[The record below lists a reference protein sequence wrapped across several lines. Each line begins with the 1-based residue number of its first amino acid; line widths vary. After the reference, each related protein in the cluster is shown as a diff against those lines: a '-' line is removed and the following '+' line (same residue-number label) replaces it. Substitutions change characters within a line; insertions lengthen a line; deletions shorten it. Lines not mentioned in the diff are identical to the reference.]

1 MYIETTGAIDLSNDT
16 GEHMDVRVE
25 VAYGTA
31 TNLAATVL
39 HTGDEDNGSILLK
52 IRRKDSKSCLLGK
65 SLSVDGKY
73 SWSYMSGN
81 IEEWFEE
88 NIINEKID
96 NELKIDPD
104 LWVLELE
111 SETIWNP
118 LELV

>member
-1 MYIETTGAIDLSNDT
+1 MVEIKSLLKVKSAIRASYSINKI
-16 GEHMDVRVE
+16 
-25 VAYGTA
+25 
-31 TNLAATVL
+31 ATVL

-81 IEEWFEE
+81 MEEWFEE
-88 NIINEKID
+88 NVINEKID
-96 NELKIDPD
+96 KELKTDPD

>member
-1 MYIETTGAIDLSNDT
+1 MVEIKSILKVKSAIRASFSINKI
-16 GEHMDVRVE
+16 
-25 VAYGTA
+25 
-31 TNLAATVL
+31 ATVL

-111 SETIWNP
+111 SDTIWNP
-118 LELV
+118 LEMV

>member
-1 MYIETTGAIDLSNDT
+1 MVEIKSLLKVKSAIRASFSLNKI
-16 GEHMDVRVE
+16 
-25 VAYGTA
+25 
-31 TNLAATVL
+31 ATVL

-73 SWSYMSGN
+73 SWSHMSGN
-81 IEEWFEE
+81 IEEWIEE

>member
-1 MYIETTGAIDLSNDT
+1 MVEIKSLLKVKSAIRASFSINKI
-16 GEHMDVRVE
+16 
-25 VAYGTA
+25 
-31 TNLAATVL
+31 ATVL
-39 HTGDEDNGSILLK
+39 HTGDEHNGSILLK

-73 SWSYMSGN
+73 SWSYLSGN

>member
-1 MYIETTGAIDLSNDT
+1 MVEIKSLLKVKSAIRASFSINKI
-16 GEHMDVRVE
+16 
-25 VAYGTA
+25 
-31 TNLAATVL
+31 ATVL

-81 IEEWFEE
+81 IEEWSEE

-96 NELKIDPD
+96 KELIIDPD

-111 SETIWNP
+111 SETFWNP
-118 LELV
+118 LEVV

>member
-1 MYIETTGAIDLSNDT
+1 MVEIKSLLKVKSAIRASFSINKI
-16 GEHMDVRVE
+16 
-25 VAYGTA
+25 
-31 TNLAATVL
+31 ATVI

-73 SWSYMSGN
+73 SWSYLSGN

>member
-1 MYIETTGAIDLSNDT
+1 MVEIKSLLKVKSAIRASFSINKI
-16 GEHMDVRVE
+16 
-25 VAYGTA
+25 
-31 TNLAATVL
+31 ATVL

-65 SLSVDGKY
+65 SLSVEGQY
-73 SWSYMSGN
+73 SWSYMSGHM
-81 IEEWFEE
+81 EEWFEE
-88 NIINEKID
+88 NIINEKI
-96 NELKIDPD
+96 NKELKIDPD

>member
-1 MYIETTGAIDLSNDT
+1 MVEIKSLLKVKSAIRASFSLNKI
-16 GEHMDVRVE
+16 
-25 VAYGTA
+25 
-31 TNLAATVL
+31 ATVL

-65 SLSVDGKY
+65 SLSFDGKY

>member
-1 MYIETTGAIDLSNDT
+1 MVEIKSLLKVKSAIRASFSINKI
-16 GEHMDVRVE
+16 
-25 VAYGTA
+25 
-31 TNLAATVL
+31 ATVL

-73 SWSYMSGN
+73 SWCYMSGN
-81 IEEWFEE
+81 IDEWFEE

>member
-1 MYIETTGAIDLSNDT
+1 MVEIKSLLKVKSAIRASFSLNKI
-16 GEHMDVRVE
+16 
-25 VAYGTA
+25 
-31 TNLAATVL
+31 ATVL

-81 IEEWFEE
+81 IEEWIEE

>member
-1 MYIETTGAIDLSNDT
+1 MVEIKSILKVKSAIRASFSINKI
-16 GEHMDVRVE
+16 
-25 VAYGTA
+25 
-31 TNLAATVL
+31 ATVL

-88 NIINEKID
+88 SIINEKI
-96 NELKIDPD
+96 NKELKIDPD

>member
-1 MYIETTGAIDLSNDT
+1 MVEIKSLLKVKSAI
-16 GEHMDVRVE
+16 RVSFSL
-25 VAYGTA
+25 
-31 TNLAATVL
+31 NKIATVL

-73 SWSYMSGN
+73 SWCYMSGN
-81 IEEWFEE
+81 IDEWFEE

>member
-1 MYIETTGAIDLSNDT
+1 MLEIKSLLKVKSAIRASFSINKI
-16 GEHMDVRVE
+16 
-25 VAYGTA
+25 
-31 TNLAATVL
+31 ATVL

-111 SETIWNP
+111 SETVWNP